1 MIMITNN
8 FLVYIF
14 IFLSYLECSLLREK
28 FTVKHLYQGWGDS
41 V

>member
-1 MIMITNN
+1 MIITND

-14 IFLSYLECSLLREK
+14 IFFLSYLECSLLREE
-28 FTVKHLYQGWGDS
+28 FTVKHLYQGWGDG